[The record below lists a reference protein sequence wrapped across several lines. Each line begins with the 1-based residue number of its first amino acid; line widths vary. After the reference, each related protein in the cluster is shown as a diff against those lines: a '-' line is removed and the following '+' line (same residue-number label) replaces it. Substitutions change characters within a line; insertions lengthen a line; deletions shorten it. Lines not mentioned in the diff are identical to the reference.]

1 MSRKDQVLRTAAYNG
16 DLESVQKV
24 IAEGVDVN
32 IKGSQFKQTALQL
45 ATREGHEKIVAE
57 LLKAKADVNL
67 TTTGGYTALHIAA
80 QKGHEVMVPW
90 LIDAGAKVNATTVF
104 QEGLTPLHLSARFGH
119 RGTAEELIKAD
130 ADVNARDNE
139 GSTPLHLAARYGRPT
154 CVPALLQAG
163 ADVRI
168 KDGGGRTAEDLAA
181 DEKCNTRDREHV
193 LQGRKEVLKALKGE
207 PIADDML
214 ESKPTAVVKPAQK
227 KRKRKKKKEPA
238 VQTSQEPQ
246 NQETEQQEDSDSEG
260 SYVQPVIFISYQW
273 DIQADV
279 KVQGSYVQPVIF
291 ISCQWDIQADVVHLW
306 DRLEQAQEGSYV
318 QPVIFISYQW
328 DIQAD
333 VVHLRD
339 RLERFVRPASDLHQ
353 LPVGHPVRCGSSP
366 DLNTE
371 SKYVSVSFVS
381 NSEFVSSIFPPEGS
395 YVQPVIFISYQWDI
409 QADVVHLRDR
419 LEQAGYPC
427 WMDIGQMGG
436 GDALYEEIDTGMRE
450 SKVVISCLTPNYIS
464 SKNCSMEVNLA
475 SDLGKPLIPI
485 IFQQVDWPPRG
496 SMGPIFAGHLYI
508 DLTCDGGGHGGGGI
522 NASIATKQQ
531 EILSRI
537 QLKLR
542 PAGKLKKRAAAPESQ
557 EPGVEGMEIKSG
569 PQENPVNTQAE
580 QKSRSCVLI

>member
-104 QEGLTPLHLSARFGH
+104 QEGLTPLHMSARFGH

-181 DEKCNTRDREHV
+181 DEKCNSRDREHV
-193 LQGRKEVLKALKGE
+193 LQGRKEVLKALKGLMNTLCSE

-214 ESKPTAVVKPAQK
+214 ESKPTAMVKTAQK

-246 NQETEQQEDSDSEG
+246 NQETTQQEDSDSG
-260 SYVQPVIFISYQW
+260 SYVQPVIS
-273 DIQADV
+273 
-279 KVQGSYVQPVIF
+279 
-291 ISCQWDIQADVVHLW
+291 
-306 DRLEQAQEGSYV
+306 
-318 QPVIFISYQW
+318 ISYQW

-333 VVHLRD
+333 VVR
-339 RLERFVRPASDLHQ
+339 
-353 LPVGHPVRCGSSP
+353 
-366 DLNTE
+366 
-371 SKYVSVSFVS
+371 
-381 NSEFVSSIFPPEGS
+381 
-395 YVQPVIFISYQWDI
+395 
-409 QADVVHLRDR
+409 LRDR

-450 SKVVISCLTPNYIS
+450 

-508 DLTCDGGGHGGGGI
+508 DLTCEGGGHGGGGI

-557 EPGVEGMEIKSG
+557 EPEIQDPGVEEMEINSG

-580 QKSRSCVLI
+580 QRSRSCVLI